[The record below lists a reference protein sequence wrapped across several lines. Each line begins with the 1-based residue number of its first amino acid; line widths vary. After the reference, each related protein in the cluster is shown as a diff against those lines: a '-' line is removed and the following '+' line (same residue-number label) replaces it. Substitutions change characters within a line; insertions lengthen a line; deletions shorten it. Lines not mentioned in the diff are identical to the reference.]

1 MNDSTRSQPPSAVN
15 RPAAGSHRHTIRL
28 CLVGLVWFF
37 ASGVFAQVPPAA
49 SPAIPGKLPLPIVV
63 RQIPKPAVVPQ
74 AMESV
79 TLASHAAELN
89 SPTSLAI
96 ADPESGVR
104 IGAFRQRN
112 STENGGSLGRSRAST
127 GVTKVVASLAVVL
140 GLLFGFIGIS
150 RRLGGSVR
158 SGELPD
164 EVVQVLGQFSLG
176 GRQRAC
182 VVRFGSKLL
191 ALSVT
196 PTGIETLGEL
206 DDADEVEG
214 LTQLCLSRDMAVVPE
229 RLRAAVDRYANARS
243 SRT

>member
-1 MNDSTRSQPPSAVN
+1 MNSSIKRRFSKRHIRPSAWLI
-15 RPAAGSHRHTIRL
+15 GL
-28 CLVGLVWFF
+28 CLMGLAW
-37 ASGVFAQVPPAA
+37 SGPGVPAQVPSTAP
-49 SPAIPGKLPLPIVV
+49 PGEFPLPIVV
-63 RQIPKPAVVPQ
+63 RQIPKPIALPEAVPK
-74 AMESV
+74 AATGA
-79 TLASHAAELN
+79 TLATHAADLN
-89 SPTSLAI
+89 V
-96 ADPESGVR
+96 EQGMR
-104 IGAFRQRN
+104 IGAYGQR
-112 STENGGSLGRSRAST
+112 GSSDETLAIGTTRSATSSA

-150 RRLGGSVR
+150 RRFGGTVR
-158 SGELPD
+158 SSGLPD

-196 PTGIETLGEL
+196 PTGIEPLGEL
-206 DDADEVEG
+206 DDPDEVEG

-229 RLRAAVDRYANARS
+229 RLRAAVDRYASARS